1 MIFIFE
7 NANNIKKVISISKSI
22 YKSIIFIYLPKV
34 FLYFLLLYTKYHSLV
49 LYLLRYIFRCVI
61 IELTASPILSL
72 PYSFFHN
79 LIPFKIRYNR
89 RLNLYVTYV
98 MQPIKKL
105 QFFSFFSLFFIK
117 INFLPKLSKSCN
129 FVFSLIIRAK
139 KCM

>member
-34 FLYFLLLYTKYHSLV
+34 FFILLIV
-49 LYLLRYIFRCVI
+49 IYIFRCVI

-98 MQPIKKL
+98 MQPIKKVAI
-105 QFFSFFSLFFIK
+105 FFIFFTFFMK

>member
-34 FLYFLLLYTKYHSLV
+34 FFILL
-49 LYLLRYIFRCVI
+49 IVI
-61 IELTASPILSL
+61 YKISL
-72 PYSFFHN
+72 PCPISSTIHISLCHYRTNCFSHIITTISFFSHN

-117 INFLPKLSKSCN
+117 INFLPKFQNHTIL
-129 FVFSLIIRAK
+129 FFPLL
-139 KCM
+139 

>member
-34 FLYFLLLYTKYHSLV
+34 FFILLIV
-49 LYLLRYIFRCVI
+49 IYIFRCVI

-117 INFLPKLSKSCN
+117 INFLPKLSKSYN